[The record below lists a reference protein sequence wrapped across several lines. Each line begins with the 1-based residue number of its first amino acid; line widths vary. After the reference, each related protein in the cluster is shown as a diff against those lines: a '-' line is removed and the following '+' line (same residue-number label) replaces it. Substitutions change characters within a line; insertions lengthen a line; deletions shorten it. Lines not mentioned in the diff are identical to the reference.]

1 MSTLVIMGLGLISDN
16 FVENVK
22 NIFIKIKRLSI
33 SHKVQQY
40 FIC

>member
-22 NIFIKIKRLSI
+22 KSKCLSI